1 VNVPFLP
8 ERASNFANEY
18 DALFYTLTAL
28 TIIFTAIVGGLVLFF
43 SVRYRHG
50 SKVNRAGAVESH
62 LGAELTWTVIPLILG
77 LVMFWWSAR
86 LFIRTRTIP
95 KDAMEIFVVGKQWM
109 WHIQHG
115 NGVRENNELH
125 VPVGVPV
132 RLTMISQD
140 VIHGFFIPQF
150 RIKQDVLPGRY
161 TQQWFIAT
169 KPGRYNLECSKYCG
183 TGHSE
188 MGGYVYAMPPHDFE
202 KWLGSGGS
210 DKEPPQTME
219 EAGARI
225 YDQYA
230 CASCHKASD
239 NERAPSL
246 YAIYGR
252 QRTMND
258 GSKVVADEDY
268 LRESILL
275 PYAKVVKGYRDTM
288 PEYKDQFTE
297 EQVLQLIAY
306 IRSLG
311 EIKQTPITATA
322 MRKTEKTKR

>member
-1 VNVPFLP
+1 MSIPFLP
-8 ERASNFANEY
+8 ERASNFAGEY

-28 TIIFTAIVGGLVLFF
+28 TIIFTVLVGGLVLFF
-43 SVRYRHG
+43 SIRYKQG
-50 SKVNRAGAVESH
+50 NKVNRAGAVESH

-77 LVMFWWSAR
+77 LIMFWWSAR

-150 RIKQDVLPGRY
+150 RVKQDVVPGRY

-169 KPGRYNLECSKYCG
+169 KPGKYNLECSKYCG
-183 TGHSE
+183 TSHSE
-188 MGGYVYAMPPHDFE
+188 MGGFVYAMPPRDFQ
-202 KWLGSGGS
+202 KWLESGGS
-210 DKEPPQTME
+210 SAEPPQSLE
-219 EAGARI
+219 EAGSRL
-225 YDQYA
+225 YEKNA
-230 CASCHKASD
+230 CGSCHTASD
-239 NERAPSL
+239 TERAPTL
-246 YAIYGR
+246 YAISGR
-252 QRTMND
+252 ERTFTD
-258 GSKVVADEDY
+258 GAKAVADDDY
-268 LRESILL
+268 LRESILM
-275 PYAKVVKGYRDTM
+275 PYAKIVKGYRDTM
-288 PEYKDQFTE
+288 PEYKNQFTE
-297 EQVLQLIAY
+297 EEVLRLIAY

-311 EIKQTPITATA
+311 TLKPAQPPASTKP
-322 MRKTEKTKR
+322 KTEKKLR

>member
-1 VNVPFLP
+1 LNIPFLP
-8 ERASNFANEY
+8 ERASNFASEY

-28 TIIFTAIVGGLVLFF
+28 TIIFTVIVGSLVLFF
-43 SVRYRHG
+43 SIRYRKGH
-50 SKVNRAGAVESH
+50 KVNRSGAVESH
-62 LGAELTWTVIPLILG
+62 MGAELTWTVIPLILG
-77 LVMFWWSAR
+77 LMMFGWSAR

-95 KDAMEIFVVGKQWM
+95 KDAMEIFVIGKQWM

-169 KPGRYNLECSKYCG
+169 KAGRYNLECSKYCG

-188 MGGYVYAMPPHDFE
+188 MGGYVYAMPPRDFQ
-202 KWLGSGGS
+202 KWLESGGS
-210 DKEPPQTME
+210 SQEPPQSME
-219 EAGARI
+219 EAGARL
-225 YDQYA
+225 YEKNA
-230 CASCHKASD
+230 CGSCHTAAD
-239 NERAPSL
+239 NQRAPTL

-252 QRTMND
+252 ERTLDD
-258 GSKVVADEDY
+258 GSKVVADEAY
-268 LRESILL
+268 IRESILS
-275 PYAKVVKGYRDTM
+275 PYAKIVKGYRDTM

-297 EQVLQLIAY
+297 DEVLQLIAY
-306 IRSLG
+306 IKSLG
-311 EIKQTPITATA
+311 MLKQTPITETA
-322 MRKTEKTKR
+322 AHTTGRKAR